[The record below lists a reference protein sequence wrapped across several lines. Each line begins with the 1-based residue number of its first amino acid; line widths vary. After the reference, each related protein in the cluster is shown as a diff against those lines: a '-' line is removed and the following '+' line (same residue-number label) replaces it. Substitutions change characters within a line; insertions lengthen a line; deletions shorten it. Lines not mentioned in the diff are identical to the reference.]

1 MAVPAGIAGVKGGIK
16 MPNEKRVLRVL
27 KQSDLDAIVAIDEFA
42 TKESRREYYERK
54 IASILNKNANINC
67 SIVCEVDGKV
77 VGFMMGYVF
86 FGEFGIS
93 DATSTIDT
101 LGVHPDFRKYGV
113 ASEMLDQ
120 FMMNMKAA
128 GVKKVY
134 TLVSWDDFAL
144 EKFFARQK
152 FVPSKRINLEYV
164 LP

>member
-1 MAVPAGIAGVKGGIK
+1 
-16 MPNEKRVLRVL
+16 MPNKQRVMRVL
-27 KQSDLDAIVAIDEFA
+27 KQEDLDAIVAIDELA
-42 TKESRREYYERK
+42 TKQSRRDYYERK
-54 IASILNKNANINC
+54 IASILNRQTNINS

-86 FGEFGIS
+86 FGEFGIADS
-93 DATSTIDT
+93 TATIDT
-101 LGVHPDFRKYGV
+101 MGVHPDFRNFGI

-134 TLVSWDDFAL
+134 TLVNWDDFAL
-144 EKFFARQK
+144 EKFFSRQK
-152 FVPSKRINLEYV
+152 FVPSKRINLEFE

>member
-1 MAVPAGIAGVKGGIK
+1 M
-16 MPNEKRVLRVL
+16 RVLR
-27 KQSDLDAIVAIDEFA
+27 QEDLDDIVRIDAVA
-42 TKESRREYYERK
+42 TKQERREYYERK

-67 SIVCEVDGKV
+67 SIVCEINDKI
-77 VGFMMGYVF
+77 VGFVMGYVF

-93 DATSTIDT
+93 ETTATIDT
-101 LGVHPDFRKYGV
+101 LGVLPEHQKHGV

-120 FMMNMKAA
+120 FMMNMKVA
-128 GVKKVY
+128 GVEKVY

-152 FVPSKRINLEYV
+152 FVPSKRVNLEYV

>member
-1 MAVPAGIAGVKGGIK
+1 MANKQRIL
-16 MPNEKRVLRVL
+16 RVLR
-27 KQSDLDAIVAIDEFA
+27 QEDLDDIVAIDEA
-42 TKESRREYYERK
+42 ASKQSRREYYERK
-54 IASILNKNANINC
+54 IASILNRKTNINC
-67 SIVCEVDGKV
+67 SIVCEEDGKV
-77 VGFMMGYVF
+77 VGFVMGYVF

-93 DATSTIDT
+93 DATATIDT
-101 LGVHPDFRKYGV
+101 LGVPPDFRNYGV

-134 TLVSWDDFAL
+134 TLVNWDDFAL

-152 FVPSKRINLEYV
+152 FVPSKRVNLEYE

>member
-1 MAVPAGIAGVKGGIK
+1 MANQQRI
-16 MPNEKRVLRVL
+16 MRVL
-27 KQSDLDAIVAIDEFA
+27 KQADLDDIVDIDEA
-42 TKESRREYYERK
+42 ASKQSRREYYERK
-54 IASILNKNANINC
+54 IASILNKKTDINC

-77 VGFMMGYVF
+77 VGFVMGYLF

-93 DATSTIDT
+93 DGTATIDA
-101 LGVHPDFRKYGV
+101 LGVHPTFRNYGV

-120 FMMNMKAA
+120 FTMNMKAA

-134 TLVSWDDFAL
+134 TLVNWDDFKL

-152 FVPSKRINLEYV
+152 FVPSKRINLELQ